1 MHRDGRPLTLL
12 GLCRRNLYRQPV
24 RTSLTTLGVAVGVVA
39 IVAFGAMTRGLW
51 ASTNAAIHFAES
63 DMMIFQAGVAGD
75 LFSSLD
81 EKAMTA
87 ALRSDPD
94 VADVSSY
101 LWQIMPAER
110 MPFAFLI
117 GVHKER
123 MREHSHRLL
132 HGRYVEAEDEV
143 LLGAIAARMLHKD
156 VGDRVRI
163 SRAEYRVVGIFETDV
178 VYFNGAIVMSMT
190 RLQEISHKGGQVTSF
205 QLKVRPG
212 ADAKVVSDRLERA
225 IPNIVAI
232 TSAEQYHKVDRGLE
246 IAEAVNQRVGF
257 LALVVGSIIVGNT
270 MWMAVNERIREVGVL
285 RALGW
290 SKGRVVAMILIESAG
305 VSLLAWVVGCFLGW
319 GLARLST
326 RLPFSA
332 QFVDPILDWTVVGQ
346 ALIVAMALGVLG
358 GVLPAWRAAR
368 ISPVEA
374 LRHE

>member
-1 MHRDGRPLTLL
+1 MSRDDRPLTLL
-12 GLCRRNLYRQPV
+12 GLCRRNLHRQPV
-24 RTSLTTLGVAVGVVA
+24 RTSLTALGVAVGVVA
-39 IVAFGAMTRGLW
+39 IVAFGAMTRGFW
-51 ASTNAAIHFAES
+51 ASTNAAIHFADS
-63 DMMIFQAGVAGD
+63 DMMVFQAGVAGD

-81 EKAMTA
+81 EQEMTA
-87 ALRSDPD
+87 ALLADAD
-94 VADVSSY
+94 VADASSY
-101 LWQIMPAER
+101 LWQIMPAEG
-110 MPFAFLI
+110 MPFTFLL

-123 MREHSHRLL
+123 MTEHSHRLL
-132 HGRYVEAEDEV
+132 RGRYVEREDEV
-143 LLGAIAARMLHKD
+143 LLGSIAARLMHKE
-156 VGDRVRI
+156 VGDQVWIGRGQFRI
-163 SRAEYRVVGIFETDV
+163 VGVFETEV

-190 RLQEISHKGGQVTSF
+190 RLQEISRKVGQVTSF
-205 QLKVRPG
+205 QVKVRPG
-212 ADAKVVSDRLERA
+212 ADPKAVSDRLEGN
-225 IPNIVAI
+225 IPGIVAI

-246 IAEAVNQRVGF
+246 IAEAMNQRVGF
-257 LALVVGSIIVGNT
+257 LALVVGSVIVANT
-270 MWMAVNERIREVGVL
+270 MWMAVNERIREVGIL

-290 SKGRVVAMILIESAG
+290 SKGRVVAMVLIESAG

-332 QFVDPILDWTVVGQ
+332 QFVDPIFDWTVVAQ

>member
-1 MHRDGRPLTLL
+1 MPRDGRPLTLL
-12 GLCRRNLYRQPV
+12 ALCRRNLYRQPV
-24 RTSLTTLGVAVGVVA
+24 RTLLTTLGVAVGVVS
-39 IVAFGAMTRGLW
+39 IVALGSVTRGFW

-81 EKAMTA
+81 EKAITA
-87 ALRSDPD
+87 ALLADPD
-94 VADVSSY
+94 VASASGY
-101 LWQIMPAER
+101 LWQIMPAEN
-110 MPFAFLI
+110 MPFAFLL
-117 GVHKER
+117 GVRKER
-123 MREHSHRLL
+123 MQEHHHHLL
-132 HGRYVEAEDEV
+132 RGRYVEAEDEV
-143 LLGAIAARMLHKD
+143 LLGAIAVRMLHKD
-156 VGDRVRI
+156 VGDNLRI
-163 SRAEYRVVGIFETDV
+163 GRGTFRVVGVFETDV

-190 RLQEISHKGGQVTSF
+190 QLQELSHKVGQVTSL
-205 QLKVRPG
+205 QVQVRPG
-212 ADAKVVSDRLERA
+212 ANAKAVSDRLEGT
-225 IPNIVAI
+225 IPGIVAI

-305 VSLLAWVVGCFLGW
+305 VSLLAWVFGCFLGW

-332 QFVDPILDWTVVGQ
+332 QFIDPIFDWTVVAQ
-346 ALIVAMALGVLG
+346 ALIVALALGVLG